1 MKTFDIVEIKVRI
14 YDFFFLFSLGLA
26 ELLYYRWTIPRRIK
40 NAIRICS

>member
-26 ELLYYRWTIPRRIK
+26 ELSISWIV
-40 NAIRICS
+40 